1 MNFLDA
7 VKTRCPECEGKRYN
21 KKALGYLYRGKNI
34 AEVLDM
40 TVEEALDFFADE
52 NKIIRYLL
60 LLQEVGPDYLKL
72 GQTLSSLSGG
82 ENQRLK
88 IATELRKEGN
98 IYVMDEPTTGLH
110 MNDIERFYQIVCKLV
125 DAGNT
130 VVIIEHNLD
139 IIRLADWII
148 DLGPEGGKNGGE
160 VLFEGTPEELVSCP
174 RSITSRYI

>member
-21 KKALGYLYRGKNI
+21 KKTLGYLYRGKNI

-60 LLQEVGPDYLKL
+60 LLQEVGLDYLKL

-110 MNDIERFYQIVCKLV
+110 MNDIERFYQIVCELV

-139 IIRLADWII
+139 IIRRADWII

>member
-21 KKALGYLYRGKNI
+21 KNALGYLYHGKNI
-34 AEVLDM
+34 AEVLEM
-40 TVEEALDFFADE
+40 TVLEALDFFANE
-52 NKIIRYLL
+52 KKVTRYLS
-60 LLQEVGPDYLKL
+60 LLQEVGLSYLKL

-88 IATELRKEGN
+88 IATELRKRGN
-98 IYVMDEPTTGLH
+98 IYIMDEPTTGLH
-110 MNDIERFYQIVCKLV
+110 MNDIERFFQIVNKLV

-130 VVIIEHNLD
+130 VIIIEHNLD
-139 IIRLADWII
+139 IIRRADWII

-160 VLFEGTPEELVSCP
+160 MLFEGTPEELKSCS
-174 RSITSRYI
+174 RSITAKYI